1 MKKRAVRLYVDPDIP
16 LVEII
21 RAISTIGCTL
31 RGCKIPEGGSLII
44 TPVTA
49 RRPAPA
55 ILADNVVPF
64 VAPEE
69 RL

>member
-31 RGCKIPEGGSLII
+31 RGCKSPEGDSVII
-44 TPVTA
+44 TPVTDK
-49 RRPAPA
+49 RPAQA
-55 ILADNVVPF
+55 TLADNVVPF
-64 VAPEE
+64 VEPEK
-69 RL
+69 RQ